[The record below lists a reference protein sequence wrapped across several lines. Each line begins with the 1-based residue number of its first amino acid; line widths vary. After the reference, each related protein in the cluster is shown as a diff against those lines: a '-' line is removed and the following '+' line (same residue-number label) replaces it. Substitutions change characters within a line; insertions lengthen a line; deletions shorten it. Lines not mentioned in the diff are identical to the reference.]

1 MIDSRTDRIE
11 HVTRIAVPL
20 VLGALILAGCQSATT
35 TATTS
40 AQPTVEQ
47 TASTERLV
55 DYASADEI
63 RAAMAGKCFKGRR
76 DWRECYREDQSIDG
90 YYPQGPAKGKWSVTE
105 DATGRGVLVLTYG
118 SSEILKRL
126 ITVDNNGES
135 IAYYTP
141 TGNLQ
146 DVGVSYSE

>member
-1 MIDSRTDRIE
+1 MQ
-11 HVTRIAVPL
+11 HVSFFVAPL
-20 VLGALILAGCQSATT
+20 VLSAALLVGCQ
-35 TATTS
+35 TATSTQTTE
-40 AQPTVEQ
+40 AQPTATQ
-47 TASTERLV
+47 TAATERSA

-90 YYPQGPAKGKWSVTE
+90 YYSQGPAKGTWSVTE
-105 DATGRGVLVLTYG
+105 DATGRGILVLTYG

-126 ITVDNNGES
+126 ITIEGDGAT

-146 DVGVSYSE
+146 DVGEAYSE

>member
-1 MIDSRTDRIE
+1 MQ
-11 HVTRIAVPL
+11 HVSVFAVPL
-20 VLGALILAGCQSATT
+20 VLGALILVGCQSATT
-35 TATTS
+35 TSTTS

-47 TASTERLV
+47 TASAERSV
-55 DYASADEI
+55 EYASADEI

-90 YYPQGPAKGKWSVTE
+90 YYSQGPAKGKWSITE

-126 ITVDNNGES
+126 ITIEGDGAS

-146 DVGVSYSE
+146 DVGVAYSE